1 MRRIMP
7 CEESREQREQREQ
20 EDEAAARAK
29 DDNSALRPSTLRDTT
44 FPFSFFEYIVQYY
57 Q

>member
-7 CEESREQREQREQ
+7 CEESREQRGQRGQRGQ

-29 DDNSALRPSTLRDTT
+29 DDDSALRPSTLRDTT
-44 FPFSFFEYIVQYY
+44 FPFSFF
-57 Q
+57 